1 MSIMYVVVVVRL
13 VVAWE
18 NQIRNTQHQSEDRP
32 TNRPAA
38 TYGGSEQY
46 RNFDTGVTTE
56 DQMGHNSVTKTLMT
70 SLTCLSSGNRKHVT
84 DFFHL
89 WKQFILSID
98 FFSFCFYVPYG
109 ETLLLLSYFYIL
121 IWLPHNLF
129 ISTTDSSVVTWKRR
143 PFIFLSFCWSSVLI
157 WIYFRQRAF
166 SLWTWERRILN
177 F

>member
-1 MSIMYVVVVVRL
+1 MSIMYAVVVVSL

-70 SLTCLSSGNRKHVT
+70 SLTCLSSGNRKHVERNR
-84 DFFHL
+84 L
-89 WKQFILSID
+89 LSSMKTVHSLYR
-98 FFSFCFYVPYG
+98 FFSYCFYVPYG

-121 IWLPHNLF
+121 IWLPHNLSL
-129 ISTTDSSVVTWKRR
+129 STTDS
-143 PFIFLSFCWSSVLI
+143 L
-157 WIYFRQRAF
+157 
-166 SLWTWERRILN
+166 
-177 F
+177 